1 MAHENKEDWVA
12 RQERTFMKWCNNHLR
27 KKGYPAIESIQN
39 DFEDGVRLMQLIN
52 SLYGIAL
59 PKYRAE
65 AKMRVHKLD
74 NIALALK
81 MVDDAKVKTNF
92 LKREHL
98 ADKDLKM
105 LLGMVWAII
114 LDFAIKGIS
123 VEEMTAKEGLLLW
136 CRKKT
141 AGYKEVDPPGINN
154 FTSNW
159 SNGLAL
165 CALIH
170 RHRPDLLDYSKL
182 DKANAADNIELAFKT
197 AESIGIPRLLDVGDL
212 LVERPDERS
221 VMTYISEY
229 FHKFAAQDV
238 KETAAKR
245 VGRFLNFAR
254 AMEARQHDYEVRAK
268 ALLDWVSAQIQAFAD
283 NNFGE
288 TVVQAKEAL
297 EAYRNYIV
305 TQKPP
310 KSAEKMDVE
319 ALFAEIQ
326 TELKVNGRS
335 AYVPPA
341 DLAPEAIDEAFGKL
355 AASEKDRSKNVRE
368 NRYKYITKLE
378 SKISQE
384 DLDEFEKTFNHF
396 DADKSG
402 KLDKLEFKAALS
414 AIGVPF
420 KDDAAFEIVFGS
432 VSQGDVKVTKAQF
445 VQYMTSIR
453 EDKDTADQ
461 IKASFA
467 MIADQADT
475 VSAQALAVPPLT
487 DDDIKY
493 LQANMPQAA
502 NGNLDYKAYVDKSF
516 K

>member
-1 MAHENKEDWVA
+1 MAHENKEDWIA
-12 RQERTFMKWCNNHLR
+12 RQEKTFMKWCNNHLR
-27 KKGYPAIESIQN
+27 KKGYPALESIQN
-39 DFEDGVRLMQLIN
+39 DFEDGVRLIQLIN
-52 SLYGIAL
+52 SLYGVPM
-59 PKYRAE
+59 PKFRE
-65 AKMRVHKLD
+65 GAKQRIHKLD
-74 NIALALK
+74 NISLALK

-141 AGYKEVDPPGINN
+141 AGYKGVDPPGITN
-154 FTSNW
+154 FTTNW
-159 SNGLAL
+159 SNGLGF

-170 RHRPDLLDYSKL
+170 RHRPDLLDYSTL
-182 DKANAADNIELAFKT
+182 NAENAAQNIELAFKT
-197 AESIGIPRLLDVGDL
+197 AESIGIPRLMDVEDL
-212 LVERPDERS
+212 LVARPDERS
-221 VMTYISEY
+221 VMTQVAEY
-229 FHKFAAQDV
+229 FHMFAAQDV

-245 VGRFLNFAR
+245 VGRFLNFLR
-254 AMEARQHDYEVRAK
+254 AMENRQHDYEAKAK
-268 ALLDWVSAQIQAFAD
+268 ALLDWVSSQIAAFS
-283 NNFGE
+283 NNEFGDSLS
-288 TVVQAKEAL
+288 QAKEAL
-297 EAYRNYIV
+297 SDYRDYVVNK
-305 TQKPP
+305 KPP
-310 KSAEKMDVE
+310 RSVEKMDLE

-326 TELKVNGRS
+326 TELKVNDR
-335 AYVPPA
+335 APYVPPVELSPDA
-341 DLAPEAIDEAFGKL
+341 VDEAFGKL
-355 AASEKDRSKNVRE
+355 ATAEKDRSKSVRE
-368 NRYKYITKLE
+368 NRFKFITKME

-384 DLDEFEKTFNHF
+384 DLDDFEKTFNHF

-414 AIGVPF
+414 AVGVPF
-420 KDDAAFEIVFGS
+420 KDDTAFDVVFGS
-432 VSQGDVKVTKAQF
+432 VSQGEGKVTKQQF

-467 MIADQADT
+467 MIADQGETINAK
-475 VSAQALAVPPLT
+475 QLQVPPLT

-493 LQANMPQAA
+493 LESHIPQAA
-502 NGNLDYKAYVDKSF
+502 NGNLDYKAYVDKNF